1 LNRKQCR
8 AERARTRHLFA
19 APLEEFLDRGADGR
33 PVDTAGEV
41 VVGRFVDDVMRHTGG
56 AIPAEAAAARRNQMR
71 TELLNAQGAAE
82 GLEPVATFD
91 DLSDAALGEGRAR
104 LAAMLP
110 RAKEM
115 ARDKQAAAD
124 DRVAAALR
132 RNRVRLAD
140 LDAVVIHPAPAGQ
153 PAGWHADI
161 VFARPVPE
169 LGNCIGTAVAK
180 PCATREEAEQKGL
193 ALLAGLIAAM
203 PARCDA

>member
-1 LNRKQCR
+1 M
-8 AERARTRHLFA
+8 
-19 APLEEFLDRGADGR
+19 DRGADGR

-82 GLEPVATFD
+82 GLAPVATFD

-132 RNRVRLAD
+132 RTGCGS
-140 LDAVVIHPAPAGQ
+140 PTSTP
-153 PAGWHADI
+153 W
-161 VFARPVPE
+161 
-169 LGNCIGTAVAK
+169 
-180 PCATREEAEQKGL
+180 
-193 ALLAGLIAAM
+193 
-203 PARCDA
+203 